1 MVTRHSITFKVALH
15 LAASSFVL
23 VLFLALINTRFI
35 QQQYIRV
42 EQDKLTSRME
52 DALSTLGINLSY
64 EFYDAIT
71 ETGNTLLLNENILF
85 VKIKPH
91 TVDEPF
97 VFSRNGTVDMKK
109 GFSKTMDI
117 TDPGTGE
124 SIGTFT
130 VVYSRD
136 RYRQMMNTYYRYQAA
151 VLILYLIFI
160 FFLIQSLLNRF
171 QPLTQLAARMQAFAP
186 EKEIQLL
193 EYNQTNDEVA
203 QIAEAANVML
213 QNIREYSNR
222 LEQVNMQLKASHDE
236 LEKRVT
242 ERTEELKDKQ
252 LQLAHAGRLAS
263 LGELAAGIAHELG
276 QPLQIINTAA
286 EIIVSEIEEDTLDR
300 EEILPIAKKI
310 SAQVDRSQM
319 IIKNMRT
326 FARYDRTKSVNPID
340 VRIPLQECLSFF
352 KEQFYQHQITLTVK
366 LPEELPL
373 VRTEFQKFQQIIV
386 NLLSNARYAVD
397 RKSVD
402 DADFV
407 KTVEIALMH
416 LEDEQRVILEVRDNG
431 IGMNEEERE
440 RCLEPFY
447 TTKAPGEGTGLGL
460 SITYGLLQEFNFT
473 LDIISRKGEGSTFR
487 ITMTAELPAEQQQ
500 AITGEVG

>member
-1 MVTRHSITFKVALH
+1 MVSRHSITFKVALH
-15 LAASSFVL
+15 LAISSFIL
-23 VLFLALINTRFI
+23 VLFLAAINTRFI
-35 QQQYIRV
+35 QQQYILV

-91 TVDEPF
+91 TVAEPF
-97 VFSRNGTVDMKK
+97 VFSRDGTVDMAKE
-109 GFSKTMDI
+109 FSKTMDI

-130 VVYSRD
+130 VVYSRA
-136 RYRQMMNTYYRYQAA
+136 RYRQLMNIYYRYQVAILA
-151 VLILYLIFI
+151 LYLIFI

-171 QPLTQLAARMQAFAP
+171 RPLTKLADRMQDFAP
-186 EKEIQLL
+186 EKKIQLL
-193 EYNQTNDEVA
+193 EYDQTNDEIA

-213 QNIREYSNR
+213 QNIREYGNR
-222 LEQVNMQLKASHDE
+222 LEQANIQLKASHDQ

-242 ERTEELKDKQ
+242 ERTEELKEKQ

-286 EIIVSEIEEDTLDR
+286 EIIVSEIEDDTLNR

-310 SAQVDRSQM
+310 AAQVVRSQL

-326 FARYDRTKSVNPID
+326 FARYDRTKSANPID
-340 VRIPLQECLSFF
+340 VRIPLEECLSFF
-352 KEQFYQHQITLTVK
+352 KEQFYQHQIILLVK
-366 LPEELPL
+366 QPEELPL

-397 RKSVD
+397 RKAV
-402 DADFV
+402 ADTDFEKNV
-407 KTVEIALMH
+407 AIELLYV
-416 LEDEQRVILEVRDNG
+416 EDEQQVILEVRDNG

-440 RCLEPFY
+440 HCLEPFY

-460 SITYGLLQEFNFT
+460 SITYGILQEFHFT
-473 LDIISRKGEGSTFR
+473 LDINSRRGEGSTFR
-487 ITMTAELPAEQQQ
+487 ITMAAEHPVAQ
-500 AITGEVG
+500 A